1 MTRPQQLEHPVEI
14 IPPDLLLYAYCNAM
28 FPMAESREGP
38 LYWYSPDPRAI
49 IPLDGLKVSR
59 SLRHL
64 VKKKVFEI
72 RVNSVFESVV
82 RECAEREET
91 WISEQIVQSYLEL
104 HRLGYAHSVET
115 WKDGKLVGGL
125 YGVSVGAAFFGES
138 MFHTERDA
146 SKVALVFLVDRLR
159 EREFELLDT
168 QFITPHL
175 ARLGAI
181 EISKDEYVD
190 RLKHAIKKKRSFL

>member
-1 MTRPQQLEHPVEI
+1 MTRHQSREHPVEI

-49 IPLDGLKVSR
+49 IPLDALKVSR
-59 SLRHL
+59 SLRQL
-64 VKKKVFEI
+64 VKKKVFGI
-72 RVNSVFESVV
+72 RVNTVFESVI

-115 WKDGKLVGGL
+115 WRSEKLVGGL
-125 YGVSVGAAFFGES
+125 YGVAVGAAFFGES

-175 ARLGAI
+175 ARLGAV
-181 EISKDEYVD
+181 EISKDEYVE
-190 RLKHAIKKKRSFL
+190 RLEHAIKKKRSFL